1 MKKLLTIGALLLGI
15 STLGLGQEV
24 TEKTTFSKSETHI
37 YTRAGFGLG
46 VYDEISDEG
55 INLNDA
61 ESDTPPTEI
70 SLEVTRDI
78 TENLELGLGVA
89 YQNHGNVG
97 RKTFYYENND
107 GEAETLSAKMPSY
120 NSIPIYVVG
129 KYNFGTT
136 TKGYKPYVKADLGIS
151 FNNTDDAE
159 YDGGK
164 IHVSISNGVYAGLG
178 VGIEKDNFVFDVSYK
193 FNQAKLKE
201 DGETYKYNSN
211 RVMMS
216 VGYRFDI

>member
-24 TEKTTFSKSETHI
+24 TEQTTLSKSETHI

-46 VYDEISDEG
+46 VYDEISVGG

-97 RKTFYYENND
+97 RKTFYYEDND
-107 GEAETLSAKMPSY
+107 EEVETWSAKMPSY
-120 NSIPIYVVG
+120 NSVPVYVVG

-159 YDGGK
+159 FDGYK
-164 IHVSISNGVYAGLG
+164 LHTSISNGVYAGLG
-178 VGIEKDNFVFDVSYK
+178 IGVEKDNFVFDVSYK
-193 FNQAKLKE
+193 FNQAKIKDDE
-201 DGETYKYNSN
+201 GSYKYNSN

>member
-46 VYDEISDEG
+46 VYDEISTEG
-55 INLNDA
+55 VNLNDT

-70 SLEVTRDI
+70 SLEVTRDV
-78 TENLELGLGVA
+78 TENLELGLGVS

-97 RKTFYYENND
+97 RKTFYDYEE
-107 GEAETLSAKMPSY
+107 GETWSAKMPSY
-120 NSIPIYVVG
+120 NSVPVYVVG

-159 YDGGK
+159 FDGEK

-178 VGIEKDNFVFDVSYK
+178 VGVEKDNFVFDVSYK

>member
-24 TEKTTFSKSETHI
+24 TGQTTFSKSETHI

-46 VYDEISDEG
+46 VYDEISIEG
-55 INLNDA
+55 FNLNDT

-97 RKTFYYENND
+97 RKTYYIENKP
-107 GEAETLSAKMPSY
+107 LISAKMPSY
-120 NSIPIYVVG
+120 NSMPVYVVG

-159 YDGGK
+159 FDGEK

-178 VGIEKDNFVFDVSYK
+178 VGIEKDNFVFDLSYK

-201 DGETYKYNSN
+201 DGESYKYNSN

>member
-1 MKKLLTIGALLLGI
+1 
-15 STLGLGQEV
+15 
-24 TEKTTFSKSETHI
+24 
-37 YTRAGFGLG
+37 
-46 VYDEISDEG
+46 
-55 INLNDA
+55 
-61 ESDTPPTEI
+61 
-70 SLEVTRDI
+70 
-78 TENLELGLGVA
+78 
-89 YQNHGNVG
+89 
-97 RKTFYYENND
+97 
-107 GEAETLSAKMPSY
+107 MPSY
-120 NSIPIYVVG
+120 KSAPVYVVG

-159 YDGGK
+159 FDGEK

-178 VGIEKDNFVFDVSYK
+178 VGIEKDNFVFDLSYK

-201 DGETYKYNSN
+201 DGESYKYNSN

>member
-24 TEKTTFSKSETHI
+24 TEQTTFSKSETHI
-37 YTRAGFGLG
+37 YTRAGFGIG
-46 VYDEISDEG
+46 VYDEISIEG

-97 RKTFYYENND
+97 KKTFYYED
-107 GEAETLSAKMPSY
+107 DLISAKMPSY
-120 NSIPIYVVG
+120 NSAPVYVVG

-159 YDGGK
+159 FDGEK

-178 VGIEKDNFVFDVSYK
+178 VGIEKDNFVFDLSYK

-201 DGETYKYNSN
+201 DGESYKYNSN

-216 VGYRFDI
+216 VGYRFNI

>member
-24 TEKTTFSKSETHI
+24 TEQTTFSKSETHI

-46 VYDEISDEG
+46 VYDEISIEG

-61 ESDTPPTEI
+61 ESDTPPAEI
-70 SLEVTRDI
+70 SLEITRDI

-97 RKTFYYENND
+97 RKTYYDYED
-107 GEAETLSAKMPSY
+107 DKTWSAKMPSY
-120 NSIPIYVVG
+120 NSVPVYVVG

-159 YDGGK
+159 FDGEK

-178 VGIEKDNFVFDVSYK
+178 VGIEKDNFVFDLSYK

-201 DGETYKYNSN
+201 DGESYKYNSN

>member
-24 TEKTTFSKSETHI
+24 TEKTTISKSETHI

-46 VYDEISDEG
+46 VYDEISVEG

-61 ESDTPPTEI
+61 ESDTPPAEI
-70 SLEVTRDI
+70 SLEITRDV

-97 RKTFYYENND
+97 RKTFYYKDND
-107 GEAETLSAKMPSY
+107 EYEVISAKMPSY
-120 NSIPIYVVG
+120 SSVPVYVVG

-159 YDGGK
+159 FDGEK

-178 VGIEKDNFVFDVSYK
+178 VGVEKDNFVFDLSYK

>member
-24 TEKTTFSKSETHI
+24 TEQTTFSKSETHI
-37 YTRAGFGLG
+37 YTRAGFGIG
-46 VYDEISDEG
+46 VYDEISIEG
-55 INLNDA
+55 INLNDT

-97 RKTFYYENND
+97 RKTYYIENKP
-107 GEAETLSAKMPSY
+107 LISAKMPSY
-120 NSIPIYVVG
+120 NSMPVYVVG

-159 YDGGK
+159 FDGEK

-178 VGIEKDNFVFDVSYK
+178 VGIEKDNFVFDLSYK

-201 DGETYKYNSN
+201 DGESYKYNSN

>member
-24 TEKTTFSKSETHI
+24 TEQTTFSKSETHI
-37 YTRAGFGLG
+37 YTRAGFGIG
-46 VYDEISDEG
+46 VYDEISIEG

-70 SLEVTRDI
+70 SLEITRDI

-97 RKTFYYENND
+97 RKTYYDYED
-107 GEAETLSAKMPSY
+107 DKTWSAKMPSY
-120 NSIPIYVVG
+120 NSAPVYVVG

-159 YDGGK
+159 FDGEK

-178 VGIEKDNFVFDVSYK
+178 VGIEKDNFVFDLSYK

-201 DGETYKYNSN
+201 DGESYKYNSN